1 LKQTLNSLTSTRS
14 NQLAV
19 PTGTQ
24 HTDWNIKEKE
34 KENNFQKRGKICLPI
49 SEKPQNSTNP
59 DQPSDIPPF
68 THPPA
73 TTNNQQQP
81 TMSTTTENP
90 IVFFDITL
98 GGEPLGRIKMQL
110 YADAV
115 PRTAENFRQF
125 CTGETK
131 NHLGRPQ
138 GYKGSKFHRVI
149 KDFMIQG
156 GDFINGDGTGSA
168 SIYGTREFR
177 DEKEGLSGTRGRHDE
192 AGVLSMA
199 VSHFFWCFCF
209 PLSLVLDFFFL
220 SLACSLKR
228 LSVYLGLKNNIHSFE
243 ISHPSLLLSTRI
255 NFTYNNPLTIP
266 FLSRHAE
273 LRPKH
278 QRLPIL
284 HPDRARAAPQR
295 QTRRLRQS
303 GRGPR
308 RRAQSGERAHAR
320 REARARSCY
329 CDVW

>member
-34 KENNFQKRGKICLPI
+34 KENNSQKRGKICLPI

-199 VSHFFWCFCF
+199 VSHFLVFLF
-209 PLSLVLDFFFL
+209 PSQLGFRFFL
-220 SLACSLKR
+220 LVFGMFFEEIVC
-228 LSVYLGLKNNIHSFE
+228 LSWPQEQHSF
-243 ISHPSLLLSTRI
+243 IRNLPSLPALVNARQL
-255 NFTYNNPLTIP
+255 TYNNPLTIP